1 MILILTFFKK
11 NILEKIKKVV
21 YLFYIFFYIILI
33 GYNLVIIFS
42 NKYEILKIDDKDK
55 AVITIYEEKYLIMN
69 CDIKNKELKIH
80 KNNYNFIEIN
90 SDKIK
95 NIEYIKYDSVR

>member
-1 MILILTFFKK
+1 MAYYLVTILG
-11 NILEKIKKVV
+11 NR
-21 YLFYIFFYIILI
+21 
-33 GYNLVIIFS
+33 
-42 NKYEILKIDDKDK
+42 YEILKKVGKDK

>member
-55 AVITIYEEKYLIMN
+55 VVMGFM
-69 CDIKNKELKIH
+69 KE
-80 KNNYNFIEIN
+80 
-90 SDKIK
+90 
-95 NIEYIKYDSVR
+95 NI